1 MKSISDNELVY
12 MLREPATR
20 REGFSA
26 MVQQYSEQLYWK
38 VRHIVLTH
46 EDANDVLQNVFLK
59 AWKNLETFQGKSSL
73 SGFLPC
79 NAKINVF
86 LIISIAVVDLGV
98 SSGFSVE
105 KSCCKRSRSAFPD
118 LCLVPLHMVSVS
130 FF

>member
-59 AWKNLETFQGKSSL
+59 AWKIWN
-73 SGFLPC
+73 
-79 NAKINVF
+79 
-86 LIISIAVVDLGV
+86 
-98 SSGFSVE
+98 
-105 KSCCKRSRSAFPD
+105 FPGQIFPQHLALQD
-118 LCLVPLHMVSVS
+118 CGQ
-130 FF
+130 

>member
-20 REGFSA
+20 REGFSV

-73 SGFLPC
+73 STWLYRP
-79 NAKINVF
+79 A
-86 LIISIAVVDLGV
+86 
-98 SSGFSVE
+98 
-105 KSCCKRSRSAFPD
+105 R
-118 LCLVPLHMVSVS
+118 
-130 FF
+130 

>member
-59 AWKNLETFQGKSSL
+59 AWKIWKLSRANLPSAPGFTGLRSMNRLTFS
-73 SGFLPC
+73 
-79 NAKINVF
+79 
-86 LIISIAVVDLGV
+86 
-98 SSGFSVE
+98 E
-105 KSCCKRSRSAFPD
+105 KESRREWPAR
-118 LCLVPLHMVSVS
+118 
-130 FF
+130 